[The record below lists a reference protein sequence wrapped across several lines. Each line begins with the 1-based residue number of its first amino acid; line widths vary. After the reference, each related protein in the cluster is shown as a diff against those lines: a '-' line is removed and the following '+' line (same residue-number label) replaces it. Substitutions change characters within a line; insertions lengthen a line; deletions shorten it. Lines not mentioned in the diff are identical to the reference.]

1 MRPQIALPVVILCA
15 TIAGCNNDFSSM
27 NIIGPWGG
35 PHAAMVL
42 KANGGTVEYDCA
54 SGTIA
59 NDWTVTPDG
68 FFAATG
74 RHLPGHGGPIPI
86 GGGDTTTRPARYQG
100 TIRGRAMT
108 LTVVLTD
115 SAQVLGV
122 FDLTQG
128 RTGPVYKCL

>member
-1 MRPQIALPVVILCA
+1 MLHLAVACMGL
-15 TIAGCNNDFSSM
+15 AGCSNDLSSM

-42 KANGGTVEYDCA
+42 TATGGTMEYDCA
-54 SGTIA
+54 SGTIS

-86 GGGDTTTRPARYQG
+86 GGGDTLTRPARYQG
-100 TIRGRAMT
+100 TIRGRTMT

-128 RTGPVYKCL
+128 RTGSVFKCL